1 MILVACFFFC
11 EGLAWEVRFFV
22 FFKYLV
28 PGMLVFLLLLL
39 GFVSEGFSLFVFAFL
54 GVLVRFFFRYV
65 FFIVSFSIVSQRFA
79 YLVVVFFAAP

>member
-1 MILVACFFFC
+1 MK
-11 EGLAWEVRFFV
+11 AWPGGFV
-22 FFKYLV
+22 FSFFFKYLV